1 MSTGKRV
8 SLFLRDVPAI
18 DEAGRSLLRR
28 LAERGVRLL
37 GSGAYVAQVIET
49 LHEARKAKKT
59 ARAARSESRRA

>member
-18 DEAGRSLLRR
+18 DDDGRSLLRR

-37 GSGAYVAQVIET
+37 GSGAYVAQVIEAVQD
-49 LHEARKAKKT
+49 ARKTKKV
-59 ARAARSESRRA
+59 ARAARGESRRA